1 MSTTPTSASA
11 EGARWGTAARAVAP
25 VLALATLLACQRSA
39 DDVATSSLLPGA
51 SAAAVWAEDFESGT
65 LDAWSDGVDPSRHRV
80 VTDRA
85 SAHSGSRYLAVT
97 YPAGGDGGWLT
108 HFLGRGYDSL
118 YVSYYVRFP
127 SNWNGGTKLVAL
139 YGSRTDDPWSAF
151 GKAGVCPSG
160 ADFFAAML
168 VAESSGS
175 PGPVRFYT
183 YYPGMAREPD
193 GVTCWGRYGDGVAT
207 YTPPL
212 TLSAGEWHRVEFSVQ
227 LDTPGRRNDRQRFW
241 LDGIERGSWPALSLR
256 DSALLRLNAVQLTFS
271 TSQGVA
277 QTQEVGVDDVVVRT
291 ARP

>member
-139 YGSRTDDPWSAF
+139 YGSRADDPWSAF

-183 YYPGMAREPD
+183 
-193 GVTCWGRYGDGVAT
+193 
-207 YTPPL
+207 
-212 TLSAGEWHRVEFSVQ
+212 
-227 LDTPGRRNDRQRFW
+227 
-241 LDGIERGSWPALSLR
+241 
-256 DSALLRLNAVQLTFS
+256 
-271 TSQGVA
+271 
-277 QTQEVGVDDVVVRT
+277 
-291 ARP
+291 

>member
-1 MSTTPTSASA
+1 APPTASGTAWWGTLGGIRHRAPVTASCGGGSTACSTAATPTSDSPPRAWDSSSSNSRPPSSCRRRRRNTCMSTTPTSASA
-11 EGARWGTAARAVAP
+11 EDAWWTAARAVAP
-25 VLALATLLACQRSA
+25 ALALATLLACQRSA

-51 SAAAVWAEDFESGT
+51 SGAAVWADDFESGT
-65 LDAWSDGVDPSRHRV
+65 LDAWS
-80 VTDRA
+80 
-85 SAHSGSRYLAVT
+85 AV
-97 YPAGGDGGWLT
+97 
-108 HFLGRGYDSL
+108 
-118 YVSYYVRFP
+118 
-127 SNWNGGTKLVAL
+127 
-139 YGSRTDDPWSAF
+139 

-227 LDTPGRRNDRQRFW
+227 LDT
-241 LDGIERGSWPALSLR
+241 
-256 DSALLRLNAVQLTFS
+256 
-271 TSQGVA
+271 
-277 QTQEVGVDDVVVRT
+277 
-291 ARP
+291 